1 MYVRNSVVVPCFLL
15 ANIFQYLYPVICT
28 FYYMLCNLSRLR
40 KGKGEGKFHLR
51 TGDKVSDGEK
61 KYSSTLSLNLALE
74 GSD

>member
-1 MYVRNSVVVPCFLL
+1 
-15 ANIFQYLYPVICT
+15 
-28 FYYMLCNLSRLR
+28 MLCNLSRLR